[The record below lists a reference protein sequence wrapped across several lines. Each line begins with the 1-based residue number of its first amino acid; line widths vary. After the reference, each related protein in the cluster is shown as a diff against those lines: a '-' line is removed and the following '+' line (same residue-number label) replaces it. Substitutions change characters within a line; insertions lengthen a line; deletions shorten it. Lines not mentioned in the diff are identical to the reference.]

1 MIYGSQVRQE
11 PGNLNF
17 MEDLIA
23 EFQVRF
29 PEAIPPS
36 HNTVYRQF
44 KKLDHFH
51 TLHNLNSKVIQ
62 NS

>member
-1 MIYGSQVRQE
+1 MAVKYAKSQ
-11 PGNLNF
+11 GTYF

-51 TLHNLNSKVIQ
+51 TLHNLNSKVIK
-62 NS
+62 NSKNL